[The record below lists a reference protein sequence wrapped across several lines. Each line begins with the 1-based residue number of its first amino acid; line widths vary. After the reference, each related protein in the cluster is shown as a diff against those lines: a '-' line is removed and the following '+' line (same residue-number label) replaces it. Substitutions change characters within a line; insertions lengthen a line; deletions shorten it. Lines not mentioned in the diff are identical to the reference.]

1 MESFTPIYLIYFL
14 LRIQQCKTSYSRTH
28 LNGDSHTLA
37 VKRMCMNQAL
47 HSYWYL
53 SVSILYQTES
63 KVVGRAL
70 VPVAHES
77 LIVCLILNYV
87 NMNSTLSHF
96 TVNSS
101 RFLESLSS
109 RNYLS
114 VLLVSI
120 ILLSLPQL
128 STIICQTAEDLTTPP
143 PSSTPDLEQPQQLCY
158 KLHLAI
164 SPSILHRFSRS
175 QWLRKALKKTFR

>member
-1 MESFTPIYLIYFL
+1 MILSSMSIESFTPIYLIYFL

-28 LNGDSHTLA
+28 LNRDSHTLA
-37 VKRMCMNQAL
+37 VKGMCMNQAL
-47 HSYWYL
+47 HSYRYL

-63 KVVGRAL
+63 EVVGRPL

-87 NMNSTLSHF
+87 NMNSTLSYF
-96 TVNSS
+96 TVDSS
-101 RFLESLSS
+101 RFLELLSL

-114 VLLVSI
+114 VLLVLI

-128 STIICQTAEDLTTPP
+128 STIICQTAEDLTTSP
-143 PSSTPDLEQPQQLCY
+143 PSSTPDSERPQQLNP
-158 KLHLAI
+158 AA
-164 SPSILHRFSRS
+164 
-175 QWLRKALKKTFR
+175 WV